1 MGSSTTTARQL
12 DRAGGALLGNSFL
25 GAYPSG
31 HPAVRSMEPGQCLI
45 VNTDETGQPGQHW
58 LALAHDLK
66 RGVIAYDSFGRQ
78 VAPWALASDPDP
90 EQRLLEQNC
99 GQRCLAWLI
108 CWKKLGAAAALAV

>member
-1 MGSSTTTARQL
+1 
-12 DRAGGALLGNSFL
+12 
-25 GAYPSG
+25 
-31 HPAVRSMEPGQCLI
+31 MESGQCLI
-45 VNTDETGQPGQHW
+45 VNTDKADESGEHW

-108 CWKKLGAAAALAV
+108 CWKKLGAVAALAV